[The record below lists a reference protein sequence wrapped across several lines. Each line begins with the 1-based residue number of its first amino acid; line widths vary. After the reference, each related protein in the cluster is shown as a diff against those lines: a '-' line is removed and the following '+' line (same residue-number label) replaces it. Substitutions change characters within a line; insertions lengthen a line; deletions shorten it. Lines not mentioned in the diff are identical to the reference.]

1 MEAKEEREERLCRL
15 MALYKDGLMRVAMVY
30 LRDAQLAEDAVQETF
45 IRAYR
50 AMDGF
55 RGEASEKT
63 WLTRIAVNTC
73 KNMRR
78 EPWLRFAHRR
88 VSLAAMPDVT
98 PPREEADRALLEEI
112 FSLPDREKDVVLM
125 YYYQRMTVAEIAVA
139 LRISEPAVSKRL
151 KRARER
157 LRIELEGGMADG

>member
-1 MEAKEEREERLCRL
+1 MEAKEEREERLRRL
-15 MALYKDGLMRVAMVY
+15 MALYKDGLMRVAIVY

-50 AMDGF
+50 ALDGF
-55 RGEASEKT
+55 REEASEKT
-63 WLTRIAVNTC
+63 WLTRITVNIC

-88 VSLAAMPDVT
+88 VSLTAIPDVT
-98 PPREEADRALLEEI
+98 LPQREADRALLEEI

-125 YYYQRMTVAEIAVA
+125 YYYQRMTVAEIAGA
-139 LRISEPAVSKRL
+139 LHISGAAVSKRL
-151 KRARER
+151 RRARER
-157 LRIELEGGMADG
+157 LRIELEGGMTDG